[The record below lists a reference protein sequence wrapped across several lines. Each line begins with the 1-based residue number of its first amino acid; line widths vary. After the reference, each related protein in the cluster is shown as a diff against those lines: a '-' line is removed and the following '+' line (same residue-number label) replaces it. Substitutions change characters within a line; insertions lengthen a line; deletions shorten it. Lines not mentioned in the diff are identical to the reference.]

1 MHVCDLH
8 VEGGDQ
14 HRAGNDRHN
23 AAAASDAH
31 REMDGLHSDYR
42 NLFGN
47 YVLRPIEKTIDNQ
60 PSTALVSTATFPS
73 PGRIT

>member
-1 MHVCDLH
+1 
-8 VEGGDQ
+8 
-14 HRAGNDRHN
+14 
-23 AAAASDAH
+23 
-31 REMDGLHSDYR
+31 MDGLHSDYR